1 MEGPATLN
9 IGQPQT
15 CGGTRHTKYRPLSD
29 LWMVHHTK
37 QWPLSDMWMVHHTK
51 QWPLSDLWMVHH
63 TKQWPLSDLWR
74 DHHTKYWPLHF
85 SPSKS
90 KVYLNV
96 VRGCQQY
103 TVLANRPGEK
113 RMEKDYRMNTVA
125 DFTKERQT
133 RITIINLYELS

>member
-9 IGQPQT
+9 IGHSQICGWSTTLNNGHSQICGWST
-15 CGGTRHTKYRPLSD
+15 TLNNGHSQICGWSTTLNNGHSQICGWSTTLNNGHCQICGGT
-29 LWMVHHTK
+29 HHTK
-37 QWPLSDMWMVHHTK
+37 QWPL
-51 QWPLSDLWMVHH
+51 
-63 TKQWPLSDLWR
+63 
-74 DHHTKYWPLHF
+74 HF
-85 SPSKS
+85 FPSKS

-125 DFTKERQT
+125 DFTKERHT
-133 RITIINLYELS
+133 RITIINLYEL